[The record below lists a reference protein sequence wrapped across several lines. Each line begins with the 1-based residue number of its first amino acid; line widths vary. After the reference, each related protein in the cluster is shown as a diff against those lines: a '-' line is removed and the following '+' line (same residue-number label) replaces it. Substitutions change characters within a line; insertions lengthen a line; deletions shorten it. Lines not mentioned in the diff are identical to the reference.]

1 MITPTLGHS
10 KISKKISKDSRI
22 QIGRS
27 KRSIS
32 SLSHLRSILSGL
44 AGIIL
49 VNNIG
54 SLPAQSQ
61 VVLYSLTVSPVPEP
75 NSAPETSSISVGH
88 SVPSK
93 VVSPPQPVKSEPP
106 PVTLPAPMVSPR
118 VDPKVDPVIIDPR
131 VEQQV
136 PARSRDRDLLKVV
149 PTSPETSSDTELGI
163 LRRRQSTPNPPKDLP
178 EDLPNADSSGSGS
191 QDANNDLGVILIRPK
206 PQALPPIKK
215 SSQPIAKS
223 LYLTGRVDYFQNSNV
238 LASPM
243 PQSEGAVRS
252 ALSLYYAPA
261 LGSKTFLL
269 ATTEAS
275 LLRYGTM
282 SRLNSDELR
291 IKVGIYHQL
300 TRRISTEVGWSYYQL
315 SSAPAGIQQFFQGK
329 RFFNEHSLRFDLV
342 RQDALN
348 PKTSLTTLYQLRW
361 NLAGDVDRYDRL
373 VNNAI
378 ASLSHKLS
386 PRTQAALDYQ
396 YSWTHFTQQS
406 RDDHAHFLG
415 TRLSHSVSDRVQLSA
430 FGGRNFGTSSESRVN
445 LAGWIFGVGFGFNV
459 PIL

>member
-1 MITPTLGHS
+1 M
-10 KISKKISKDSRI
+10 
-22 QIGRS
+22 
-27 KRSIS
+27 
-32 SLSHLRSILSGL
+32 
-44 AGIIL
+44 L
-49 VNNIG
+49 VSNIG
-54 SLPAQSQ
+54 SLPAQCQ
-61 VVLYSLTVSPVPEP
+61 VVPYSLTASPVPEP
-75 NSAPETSSISVGH
+75 NSAPAGN
-88 SVPSK
+88 SVPGK
-93 VVSPPQPVKSEPP
+93 VVLPPQPVKSEPP
-106 PVTLPAPMVSPR
+106 SVQLQVPLQVPIAVPR
-118 VDPKVDPVIIDPR
+118 INPKIDPVMIDPR

-136 PARSRDRDLLKVV
+136 PVRSLDRDLLRVV
-149 PTSPETSSDTELGI
+149 PTPSETSSDTELGI
-163 LRRRQSTPNPPKDLP
+163 LRRRQSAPIPPKDLP
-178 EDLPNADSSGSGS
+178 ENLPNADSSGSDS
-191 QDANNDLGVILIRPK
+191 QDATNDLGVILIRPK

-215 SSQPIAKS
+215 SRQPVAKS

-238 LASPM
+238 LAAPM

-261 LGSKTFLL
+261 LGPKTFLL

-291 IKVGIYHQL
+291 IKVGLYHQL
-300 TRRISTEVGWSYYQL
+300 TPKISTEVGWSYYQL
-315 SSAPAGIQQFFQGK
+315 SAAPAGIQQFFQGK

-348 PKTSLTTLYQLRW
+348 PRTSLTTLYQLRW
-361 NLAGDVDRYDRL
+361 NLAGDIDCYDRL

-378 ASLSHKLS
+378 ASLSYKLS

-430 FGGRNFGTSSESRVN
+430 FGGRNLGTSSESRVN
-445 LAGWIFGVGFGFNV
+445 LVGWIFGVGFGFNV
-459 PIL
+459 PIF

>member
-1 MITPTLGHS
+1 MSTPTLGHGQLS
-10 KISKKISKDSRI
+10 RDSEI

-27 KRSIS
+27 NLSINPR
-32 SLSHLRSILSGL
+32 LHLQSILRGL
-44 AGIIL
+44 AVSMLGSS
-49 VNNIG
+49 IG
-54 SLPAQSQ
+54 SLPAQCQ
-61 VVLYSLTVSPVPEP
+61 VILHSLTDSPVPE
-75 NSAPETSSISVGH
+75 NN
-88 SVPSK
+88 SVPGN
-93 VVSPPQPVKSEPP
+93 VTLPPQPVKFEPSQVP
-106 PVTLPAPMVSPR
+106 IGVPR
-118 VDPKVDPVIIDPR
+118 VDPKVAPIMIDPR

-136 PARSRDRDLLKVV
+136 PARSPDRDLLRVA
-149 PTSPETSSDTELGI
+149 PSQPGESSDTELGV
-163 LRRRQSTPNPPKDLP
+163 LRQRQSTPIPARDAPSEDAPITNP
-178 EDLPNADSSGSGS
+178 SGSNS
-191 QDANNDLGVILIRPK
+191 QDANDDLGLILIRPK
-206 PQALPPIKK
+206 PQALPSPPPLR
-215 SSQPIAKS
+215 QPMPKS
-223 LYLTGRVDYFQNSNV
+223 LYLMGRIDYFQNSNV

-252 ALSLYYAPA
+252 TLSFYYAPA
-261 LGSKTFLL
+261 LGPKTFLL

-275 LLRYGTM
+275 LLRHGTV

-291 IKVGIYHQL
+291 IKVGLYHQW
-300 TRRISTEVGWSYYQL
+300 TPRISTELGWSYYQL
-315 SSAPAGIQQFFQGK
+315 SAAPASVQQVFQGK

-348 PKTSLTTLYQLRW
+348 PSISLTTLYQLRW

-378 ASLSHKLS
+378 ASLSYKLS
-386 PRTQAALDYQ
+386 PRTQVALDYQ

-445 LAGWIFGVGFGFNV
+445 LAGWIFGVGLGFNV